1 MVSWH
6 IALTTF
12 YLKVA
17 DVGLIFLRFEGVEK
31 VKRKASCTSI
41 LLFVTTIFFSYAA
54 AGAEKTVK
62 DGVFTE
68 DQVSSGQIVYDAQ
81 CKTCHNMRF
90 YRDTLRSWNNQP
102 LLYLWESIMGTMPA
116 DNPGSLMFEE
126 YTDVIAYILS
136 ENGFPSGDLKLDP
149 DNGMDGIA
157 IVAP

>member
-1 MVSWH
+1 MVIGGRGLRTLFWLT
-6 IALTTF
+6 ALTISFTA
-12 YLKVA
+12 VA
-17 DVGLIFLRFEGVEK
+17 QDV
-31 VKRKASCTSI
+31 
-41 LLFVTTIFFSYAA
+41 
-54 AGAEKTVK
+54 TVK

-68 DQVSSGQIVYDAQ
+68 AQVSSGQVVYDAQ

-136 ENGFPSGDLKLDP
+136 ENGFPAGETKLDP
-149 DNGMDGIA
+149 DNGMDSISIIA
-157 IVAP
+157 P